1 MIKFLILLIA
11 FIKLSQQQTI
21 TASTTGAI
29 PQTIYQFL
37 QTLPNA
43 AKVSPIFIVPTFKS

>member
-1 MIKFLILLIA
+1 MIKFLILVIA
-11 FIKLSQQQTI
+11 FIKLSQQQTA
-21 TASTTGAI
+21 TASTNGAI

-43 AKVSPIFIVPTFKS
+43 AKVSPSFIIPAVTS